1 MKNINYLIPLILL
14 FVIIEAGILV
24 FSQALIQKNISPNV
38 LSGGNII
45 LFLLTVIT
53 CLWQKKALKNSNPN
67 VFIRSVMSGMLLKMV
82 VAAIIIIIYSSIS
95 GETFNR
101 RGIFSVMILYI
112 LYLSVE
118 VIIIS
123 NLNKAGNVK
132 K

>member
-24 FSQALIQKNISPNV
+24 FSQSLIQKNISPNV

-53 CLWQKKALKNSNPN
+53 CLWQKKALNNSNPN
-67 VFIRSVMSGMLLKMV
+67 VFIRSVMSGILLKMV
-82 VAAIIIIIYSSIS
+82 VAVMIIFIYVNMS
-95 GETFNR
+95 GEDFNR
-101 RGIFSVMILYI
+101 RGIFSVMILYF

-123 NLNKAGNVK
+123 KLNKAGNVK
-132 K
+132 N

>member
-24 FSQALIQKNISPNV
+24 FSQSLIQKNISPNV

-53 CLWQKKALKNSNPN
+53 CLWQKKALNNSNPN
-67 VFIRSVMSGMLLKMV
+67 VFIRSVMSGILLKMV
-82 VAAIIIIIYSSIS
+82 VAVMIIFIYVNMS
-95 GETFNR
+95 GEDFNS
-101 RGIFSVMILYI
+101 RGIFSVMILYF

-118 VIIIS
+118 VITIS
-123 NLNKAGNVK
+123 KLNKAGNVK
-132 K
+132 N

>member
-24 FSQALIQKNISPNV
+24 FSQSLIQKNISPNV

-53 CLWQKKALKNSNPN
+53 CLWQKKALNNSNPN
-67 VFIRSVMSGMLLKMV
+67 VFIRSVMSGILLKMV
-82 VAAIIIIIYSSIS
+82 VAVMIIFIYVNMS
-95 GETFNR
+95 GEDFNR
-101 RGIFSVMILYI
+101 RGIFSVMILYF

-118 VIIIS
+118 VITIS
-123 NLNKAGNVK
+123 KLNKAGNVK
-132 K
+132 N

>member
-24 FSQALIQKNISPNV
+24 FSQSLIQKNISPNV

-53 CLWQKKALKNSNPN
+53 CLWQKKALNNSNPN
-67 VFIRSVMSGMLLKMV
+67 VFIRSVMSGILLKMV
-82 VAAIIIIIYSSIS
+82 VAVMIILIYVNMS
-95 GETFNR
+95 GEYFNR
-101 RGIFSVMILYI
+101 RGIFSVMILYF

-118 VIIIS
+118 VITIS
-123 NLNKAGNVK
+123 KLNKAGNVK
-132 K
+132 N

>member
-24 FSQALIQKNISPNV
+24 FSQSLIQKNISPNV

-53 CLWQKKALKNSNPN
+53 CLWQKKALNNSNPN
-67 VFIRSVMSGMLLKMV
+67 VFIRSVMSGILLKMV
-82 VAAIIIIIYSSIS
+82 VAVMIIFIYVNMS
-95 GETFNR
+95 GEDFNG
-101 RGIFSVMILYI
+101 RGIFSVMILYF

-118 VIIIS
+118 VITIS
-123 NLNKAGNVK
+123 KLNKAGNVK
-132 K
+132 N

>member
-24 FSQALIQKNISPNV
+24 FSQSLIQKNISPNV

-53 CLWQKKALKNSNPN
+53 CLWQKKALNNSNPN
-67 VFIRSVMSGMLLKMV
+67 VFIRSVMSGILLKMV
-82 VAAIIIIIYSSIS
+82 VAVIIILIYVNMS
-95 GETFNR
+95 GEDFNG
-101 RGIFSVMILYI
+101 RGIFSVMILYF

-118 VIIIS
+118 VITIS
-123 NLNKAGNVK
+123 KLNKAGNVK
-132 K
+132 N

>member
-24 FSQALIQKNISPNV
+24 FSQSLIQKNISPNV

-53 CLWQKKALKNSNPN
+53 CLWQKKALNNSNPN
-67 VFIRSVMSGMLLKMV
+67 VFIRSVMSGILLKMV
-82 VAAIIIIIYSSIS
+82 VAVMIILIYVNMS
-95 GETFNR
+95 GEDFNG
-101 RGIFSVMILYI
+101 RGIFSVMILYF

-118 VIIIS
+118 VITIS
-123 NLNKAGNVK
+123 KLNKAGNVK
-132 K
+132 N

>member
-24 FSQALIQKNISPNV
+24 FSQSLIQKNISPNV

-53 CLWQKKALKNSNPN
+53 CLWQKKALNNSNPN
-67 VFIRSVMSGMLLKMV
+67 VFIRSVMSGILLKMV
-82 VAAIIIIIYSSIS
+82 VAVMIILIYVNMS
-95 GETFNR
+95 GEYFNR
-101 RGIFSVMILYI
+101 RGIFSVMILYF

-123 NLNKAGNVK
+123 KLNKAGNVK
-132 K
+132 N

>member
-24 FSQALIQKNISPNV
+24 FSQSLIQKNISPNV

-53 CLWQKKALKNSNPN
+53 CLWQKKALNNSNPN
-67 VFIRSVMSGMLLKMV
+67 VFIRSVMSGILLKMV
-82 VAAIIIIIYSSIS
+82 VAVMIILIYVNMS
-95 GETFNR
+95 GEDFNR
-101 RGIFSVMILYI
+101 RGIFSVMILYF

-118 VIIIS
+118 VITIS
-123 NLNKAGNVK
+123 KLNKAGNVK
-132 K
+132 N